1 MVTFK
6 NSKFLKKILSFKRV
20 LLLYQETRFLIQFC
34 SSVARSCLTPWARG
48 LQHARLHCP
57 SLSRGVCSDLCPL
70 SQWCH
75 PTISSSVSPFS
86 HLQFFPTSRSFP
98 VSQFFA
104 SGGQSYG
111 VSTSALVLPMNL
123 QDWFPLG
130 WTSWISSQSKWLSRV
145 FSNTTVQKHQFFG
158 TQPSFWSNLHP
169 YMTTGKTIALTRWT
183 FVGKVMSLLFNMLSR

>member
-70 SQWCH
+70 SQCCH
-75 PTISSSVSPFS
+75 LISSSSVAPLSSVALFS
-86 HLQFFPTSRSFP
+86 SCPQSFP
-98 VSQFFA
+98 VLGCFPMSLLFA
-104 SGGQSYG
+104 WSGQNMG
-111 VSTSALVLPMNL
+111 VSALASVLPKNT

-130 WTSWISSQSKWLSRV
+130 WTSLISLQSKGLSRV
-145 FSNTTVQKHQFFG
+145 FSNTTVQKHEFFSK
-158 TQPSFWSNLHP
+158 QLSLWSNSHIH
-169 YMTTGKTIALTRWT
+169 TW
-183 FVGKVMSLLFNMLSR
+183 LLEKP